1 MYIKYN
7 PNPNNSRVGDCVIRA
22 IAKAE
27 NISWDKIYLDLC
39 VYGLMCSDL
48 PISNNVWGRFLN
60 DRNYK
65 YFSVPNTCPFCYSVK
80 DFCKDNPNGT
90 FVLGT
95 GKHAICIIDG
105 NYYDSWD
112 RGGNRGGGGYS
123 RDYSYRYSRDEAKK
137 DMAEEIKELMQ
148 YAENET
154 ERSVLRQAAEMLKN
168 NAEK

>member
-1 MYIKYN
+1 MFIELNSN
-7 PNPNNSRVGDCVIRA
+7 PITARVGDCVIRA
-22 IAKAE
+22 IAAAE
-27 NISWDKIYLDLC
+27 T
-39 VYGLMCSDL
+39 DL
-48 PISNNVWGRFLN
+48 PISNTVWGRYLN

-112 RGGNRGGGGYS
+112 SGDEVPIYGFKKGG
-123 RDYSYRYSRDEAKK
+123 
-137 DMAEEIKELMQ
+137 
-148 YAENET
+148 
-154 ERSVLRQAAEMLKN
+154 
-168 NAEK
+168 